1 MPYHATATST
11 GNSKG
16 LRLDAALYKEHPE
29 FARGQF
35 DVDVIAPGRLLVC
48 ARRPAD
54 QETDQKTDP
63 VFEAFFAFLDQQM
76 ATQPSLITPFSA
88 QDIAGVDALLEGVPV
103 NPDED
108 LGDDFEMP

>member
-1 MPYHATATST
+1 MTYHATATST

-16 LRLDAALYKEHPE
+16 LRLDAALYREHPE

-48 ARRPAD
+48 ARGPVDSGA
-54 QETDQKTDP
+54 DP
-63 VFEAFFAFLDQQM
+63 VFDAFFAFLDQQM
-76 ATQPSLITPFSA
+76 ATQPTLITPFAA
-88 QDIAGVDALLEGVPV
+88 QDIAGVDALLDGVTA

>member
-1 MPYHATATST
+1 MTYHASATST

-16 LRLDAALYKEHPE
+16 LRLDAALYREHPE

-48 ARRPAD
+48 ARQLAD
-54 QETDQKTDP
+54 PEADP